1 MAISSPKEQAKSIS
15 EGFFSVSVPYLRKLN
30 EGQLRDLIKALG
42 VIEREVR
49 REMPKEGDYDGV
61 KKKHFR
67 LGNIRRTKLVIDTFC
82 KQRRIRL

>member
-15 EGFFSVSVPYLRKLN
+15 EGYFSVTVPFLRRLN
-30 EGQLRDLIKALG
+30 EAQLRDLLKAIG

-49 REMPKEGDYDGV
+49 RDMPKEGDFDAV

-67 LGNIRRTKLVIDTFC
+67 LGNLRRTRLVIDTFC